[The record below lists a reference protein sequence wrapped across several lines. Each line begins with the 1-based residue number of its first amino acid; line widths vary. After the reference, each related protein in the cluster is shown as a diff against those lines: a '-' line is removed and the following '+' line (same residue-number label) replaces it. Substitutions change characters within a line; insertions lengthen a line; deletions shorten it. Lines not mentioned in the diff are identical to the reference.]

1 MSNTL
6 NYKNPLK
13 KEEIQ
18 RRLWHL
24 FGDQWHDKVLNMEEK
39 TDNDLVNR
47 IERLV
52 EEDLQQIT
60 KNQLRN
66 IFNLLHDKR
75 VNLSKLPGLRPKLAY
90 YAAKNTGKEE
100 RRQLQVLTYLL
111 DQLIRKVSTNG
122 QLKSLHLFLEAVV
135 AYHRFEL
142 DIKKKNNGS
151 IQP

>member
-18 RRLWHL
+18 RRLRHL

-66 IFNLLHDKR
+66 IFNLLHNKR
-75 VNLSKLPGLRPKLAY
+75 VNLSKLPGRGGAQ
-90 YAAKNTGKEE
+90 G
-100 RRQLQVLTYLL
+100 
-111 DQLIRKVSTNG
+111 G
-122 QLKSLHLFLEAVV
+122 
-135 AYHRFEL
+135 
-142 DIKKKNNGS
+142 
-151 IQP
+151 